1 MKYLVPMSGIFAS
14 KYFLNGSLTSGILGA
29 LGVAKLVIVDFLP
42 AISVIS
48 VLQSVFQQAH

>member
-1 MKYLVPMSGIFAS
+1 MSGIFAS
-14 KYFLNGSLTSGILGA
+14 KYFLNRSLTSGILGA